1 MDIISTLINLI
12 PSDLFA
18 TLSNIFAWV
27 SAIVTGA
34 SAIVALTPTP
44 ADDTILAKVRG
55 VLDFLALNIFH
66 AKK

>member
-1 MDIISTLINLI
+1 MDIFALIVGLIPADIFAKISTV
-12 PSDLFA
+12 F
-18 TLSNIFAWV
+18 TWV

-44 ADDTILAKVRG
+44 RDDTVLANVRST
-55 VLDFLALNIFH
+55 LDFLALNIFH

>member
-1 MDIISTLINLI
+1 MDIIAVIVGLI
-12 PSDLFA
+12 PADLFE
-18 TLSNIFAWV
+18 TLGKVFAWV

-44 ADDTILAKVRG
+44 KDDTILATVRHW
-55 VLDFLALNIFH
+55 VDILALNVFN